1 MRLRA
6 RQSHRFLL
14 ATLAV
19 ATPLSALC
27 SPAAA
32 LAGSHSTKLD
42 STLASAVDKAVASGN
57 RELHVLAF
65 GTNLQGANGSV
76 GTAARNELPFLG
88 AESVTVPAADVD
100 RLAAHAGVTFLTL
113 DKPVI
118 PTDAPAAPAP
128 LFDATGLLTLYPVV
142 DNAQHAWANGFT
154 GAGIGI
160 AIVDSGVTARRDF
173 GDRLV
178 QVTLPTQDGTKLDD
192 RVGHGSFVAGVAA
205 GTSGNGRYVGIAP
218 GATVY
223 AVNVAREDGVYTSD
237 VIAGLRWVLMNAKA
251 KNIRV
256 VNLSLSQ
263 TSPSQYTSSTLDA
276 AVERLWK
283 AGIVVVASAGNLGS
297 DSMLYAPANDPFAIS
312 VGASDP
318 NDTETPADD
327 TLASFSSYG
336 RTQSDVQKPELVAPG
351 RHIYSTVPGGA
362 TLLAAAPAANVV
374 RDGAEVYLRMNG
386 TSFSAPQVAG
396 AVALLLQQR
405 PDLTPDQVKWV
416 LTTSSRP
423 VIGSDAGAL
432 DVKAATALL
441 AAPGSA
447 NAGVPYSTWAK
458 SGSTMMDFVNLISA
472 ALRATAYERS
482 AAIMERNAT
491 AACARPPAATART
504 KDVKAFWT
512 RCAQAYERA
521 AAAWDDAADAWGDA
535 STPDKA
541 ALAAKNAAADWSAAH
556 DAWDTALMATQAL
569 ASSARAQASLDR
581 QASWDK
587 QASWDHQAS
596 WDQASWDQASWDQAS
611 WD

>member
-19 ATPLSALC
+19 ATPLAALC
-27 SPAAA
+27 APAAA
-32 LAGSHSTKLD
+32 LAGNHSAKLD

-65 GTNLQGANGSV
+65 GANLQGANGSV

-192 RVGHGSFVAGVAA
+192 RVG
-205 GTSGNGRYVGIAP
+205 
-218 GATVY
+218 
-223 AVNVAREDGVYTSD
+223 
-237 VIAGLRWVLMNAKA
+237 
-251 KNIRV
+251 
-256 VNLSLSQ
+256 NLSLSQ

-283 AGIVVVASAGNLGS
+283 AGVVVVASAGNLGA

-386 TSFSAPQVAG
+386 TSFSAPQVTG

-416 LTTSSRP
+416 LTTSSRT

-432 DVKAATALL
+432 DVKAASALL

-491 AACARPPAATART
+491 AACARPPAATAKT

-521 AAAWDDAADAWGDA
+521 AVAWDDAADAWGDA

-541 ALAAKNAAADWSAAH
+541 ALAARNAAADWTAAR

-569 ASSARAQASLDR
+569 ASSTRAQASLDR